1 MNIGR
6 RRSEVASSIA
16 VSHGISR
23 TVTGRHMTDMK
34 WAMVAAALLQM
45 AGRWFL
51 SSTRH

>member
-6 RRSEVASSIA
+6 RRREVARVFA
-16 VSHGISR
+16 VSHETSG

-34 WAMVAAALLQM
+34 WAMVAAALRQM